1 MADRPRRTGARR
13 GALSAELRAAVRA
26 EAARLGQGPDPVAV
40 TKQVGNFFAAIDREL
55 ERVANV
61 RLAAIA
67 AMRAQGWSYDRIA
80 AETGLSKARVA
91 QLVKDARQPARVR
104 RGGRVRPGGDDTQT

>member
-1 MADRPRRTGARR
+1 M
-13 GALSAELRAAVRA
+13 LSAELREAVREEARRLA
-26 EAARLGQGPDPVAV
+26 EGPDPVVV

-55 ERVANV
+55 ERVAKV
-61 RLAAIA
+61 RLGAIV

-104 RGGRVRPGGDDTQT
+104 RAGPVNRPR